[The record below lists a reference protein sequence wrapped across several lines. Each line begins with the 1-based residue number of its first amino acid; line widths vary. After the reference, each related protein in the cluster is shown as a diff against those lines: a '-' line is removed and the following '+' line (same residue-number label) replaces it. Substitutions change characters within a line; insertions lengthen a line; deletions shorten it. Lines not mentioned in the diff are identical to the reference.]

1 MEHRVT
7 QTDVSVDRNEVEI
20 DLKELFYRLLD
31 KWVLIVL
38 CTVIGGAIALA
49 YTLFFVTPK
58 YESTAKIYVL
68 SSSDSVVNLSDLQLG
83 TYLASDYKEVFSTRE
98 VNEQAIQ
105 ELDLPYTYEQM
116 LGIVKITN
124 PTGTRILE
132 ITANTESPKLSADI
146 ANTLSSIA
154 SDYIATVMLTD
165 RPTVLSVAV
174 PPAAPSSPSKA
185 KNTFIGAVAGCMAVV
200 AWITIALLLDNRIKS
215 ADELTR
221 FTGLPVFAQ
230 IPETDMKAR
239 RNLLRE
245 NEAASMQDKQKGGVN
260 VRGGEKA

>member
-31 KWVLIVL
+31 KWVVIVL
-38 CTVIGGAIALA
+38 CTVLGGVLALA

-98 VNEQAIQ
+98 VNEQAIA
-105 ELDLPYTYEQM
+105 ELGLSYTYEQM

-132 ITANTESPKLSADI
+132 ITANTDSPKLSADI
-146 ANTLSSIA
+146 ANTLSNVG
-154 SDYIATVMLTD
+154 SDYIAAVMLTD

-185 KNTFIGAVAGCMAVV
+185 KNTLIGAIAGCMAVV
-200 AWITIALLLDNRIKS
+200 AWITVALLLDNRIKS
-215 ADELTR
+215 ADELAG
-221 FTGLPVFAQ
+221 FTALPVFAQ
-230 IPETDMKAR
+230 IPETDLKAR

-245 NEAASMQDKQKGGVN
+245 NDPAGAQDKQKDSERA
-260 VRGGEKA
+260 RGGENA